1 MIGGQRSSWLAG
13 RLGLVGLGV
22 FLIAAVVQFRPSS
35 SDIEWRTYAAG
46 LEESAATGKPV
57 YVDLYATWCVPC
69 KQMDRVTFQNDS
81 VRQLL
86 HSTYIPVRIDI
97 DTRQFDDTLKAS
109 WRLSGVPTSLIV
121 AANGSVL
128 GRRVGYHG
136 PRDFITWLS
145 DSALL
150 AYAGWLDLPLARRRS
165 AELKKPLLVIL
176 TGELNNLEEVQL
188 FFLHP
193 EFRAF
198 LQDRF
203 VVTRIAGAGPVEVA
217 QYAELQRLYSV
228 APTPRDGMVL
238 LALTHDGILL
248 GQVVVKEEDL
258 GDQERIMGFLRRYL
272 EPSKRVSEKASTS
285 ALSF

>member
-1 MIGGQRSSWLAG
+1 MTGDQRSSWLAS
-13 RLGLVGLGV
+13 RLGIVGLGV

-35 SDIEWRTYAAG
+35 SEIEWRTYAAG
-46 LEESAATGKPV
+46 LEESAATAKPV

-69 KQMDRVTFQNDS
+69 KQMDRVTFENDS
-81 VRQLL
+81 VRNLL
-86 HSTYIPVRIDI
+86 HSLYVPVRIDI
-97 DTRQFDDTLKAS
+97 DSKQFDDTLKAT

-128 GRRVGYHG
+128 GRRMGYQG
-136 PRDFITWLS
+136 PRNFISWLS

-150 AYAGWLDLPLARRRS
+150 AYAGWLDVASARRRS
-165 AELKKPLLVIL
+165 AELKKPMLIIL
-176 TGELNNLEEVQL
+176 TGELNNLEEIQL

-203 VVTRIAGAGPVEVA
+203 IVTRIAGAGPVEVA
-217 QYAELQRLYSV
+217 QYAELQRSYSV

-238 LALTHDGILL
+238 VALSHDRNLL

-258 GDQERIMGFLRRYL
+258 GDQERIMGLLRRYL
-272 EPSKRVSEKASTS
+272 GSVREKTGA
-285 ALSF
+285 